1 MNRILI
7 TLLSLLTFMS
17 MEAST
22 MIADWR
28 NYGGVK
34 KTYTETKSFTA
45 KQGDILQCQCSGV
58 LQGNAYLKLYLTV
71 NGIKK
76 ELVSYDSKS
85 NLPNKNYKI
94 LFFQLTE
101 DNNYTLTYEYYHA
114 GGGTAYGAHAR
125 AYLISVAESDYNTP
139 LSDGDEFHLDGFHYK
154 YSNNGLYVCQCSY
167 YQYDGDI
174 VIPTTITYRGG
185 SYVVK
190 GIENEAFYKCTG
202 ISTVYLNDSI
212 STMGSSVFERCTS
225 LNEVNLSTN
234 LTSIGDRLFLQCNN
248 LTSVVIPSNITNIG
262 TQAFYGCNNLLSVTS
277 YAQTPPTVVSDVF
290 YVYGDLYVPKGTKEA
305 YKAADVW
312 KNFNIIEME
321 DEAIYQKGDVNHDGS
336 VTMADANLVVN
347 YFLAND
353 KTTFVG
359 FDIVAADVNEDG
371 YISMADA
378 NAIVNMFLGTGQ

>member
-1 MNRILI
+1 MNKILI

-22 MIADWR
+22 MIANWK
-28 NYGGVK
+28 NYGGLK

-45 KQGDILQCQCSGV
+45 KQGDILQCLCSGV
-58 LQGNAYLKLYLTV
+58 LQGDAYLKLYLTV

-76 ELVSYDSKS
+76 VLVSYDYKS
-85 NLPNKNYKI
+85 NLPKNTFKI
-94 LFFQLTE
+94 LFSQLTE

-114 GGGTAYGAHAR
+114 GGGTAYGVNAK
-125 AYLISVAESDYNTP
+125 AYLISVAESDYNAP

-154 YSNNGLYVCQCSY
+154 YSNNGLYVCKCSY

-174 VIPTTITYRGG
+174 IIPTTITYRGG
-185 SYVVK
+185 NYVVK
-190 GIENEAFYKCTG
+190 EIEKEVFYKCAG
-202 ISTVYLNDSI
+202 
-212 STMGSSVFERCTS
+212 
-225 LNEVNLSTN
+225 
-234 LTSIGDRLFLQCNN
+234 

-262 TQAFYGCNNLLSVTS
+262 SQAFYGCNNLLSVTS
-277 YAQTPPTVVSDVF
+277 YAQTPPTVVNDAFS
-290 YVYGDLYVPKGTKEA
+290 VYGDLYVPKGTKEA

-321 DEAIYQKGDVNHDGS
+321 DETTYQKGDVNHDGS

-353 KTTFVG
+353 KTTFVN
-359 FDIVAADVNEDG
+359 FDKIVADVNGDG
-371 YISMADA
+371 DVSMADA
-378 NAIVNMFLGTGQ
+378 NSIVNIFLGTGQ

>member
-45 KQGDILQCQCSGV
+45 KQGDILQCQCSGS
-58 LQGNAYLKLYLTV
+58 LRSGAYLKLYLTV
-71 NGIKK
+71 NGVKK
-76 ELVSYDSKS
+76 ALVSYDYNS
-85 NLPNKNYKI
+85 NLSDRSFKI
-94 LFFQLTE
+94 LNFQLTE
-101 DNNYTLTYEYYHA
+101 DNNYTLTYEYRHV

-125 AYLISVAESDYNTP
+125 VYLTSTSDNDYNTP
-139 LSDGDEFHLDGFHYK
+139 LSNGDEFHLDGFHYK
-154 YSNNGLYVCQCSY
+154 NNNNVLSVCQCSY

-174 VIPTTITYRGG
+174 VIPTSITYRGG

-234 LTSIGDRLFLQCNN
+234 LTSIGDRLFFQCNN

-277 YAQTPPTVVSDVF
+277 YAQTSPTVVSDAF

-321 DEAIYQKGDVNHDGS
+321 DETTYQKGDVNHDGS

-347 YFLAND
+347 YFLSND
-353 KTTFVG
+353 KTTFVD

-371 YISMADA
+371 DISMADA